1 MLCYFEN
8 MKTFFTRKRIIYTS
22 VLSALLIA
30 MILLLIFP
38 IESGKNSALIWDL
51 EYKKVAKHVYD
62 DRICHQ
68 IKELLE
74 TPFSLK
80 VYYGKPQILVWQTV
94 VFTLLFAAFATCT
107 VLFVRDVLK
116 QYPIKRRP
124 TKRQIMQAQIDALQA
139 QVDELKK
146 DRADK

>member
-1 MLCYFEN
+1 
-8 MKTFFTRKRIIYTS
+8 MKAFFTRKRIIYTS

-51 EYKKVAKHVYD
+51 EYNKVAKNVYD
-62 DRICHQ
+62 DRICLQ

-74 TPFSLK
+74 TPFSIK

-94 VFTLLFAAFATCT
+94 VFTLLFAAFVTCT

>member
-1 MLCYFEN
+1 
-8 MKTFFTRKRIIYTS
+8 MKAFFTRERIIYTS

-30 MILLLIFP
+30 MVFLLISP

-51 EYKKVAKHVYD
+51 EYKKIAKHVFGD
-62 DRICHQ
+62 SICHQ

-74 TPFSLK
+74 TPFSL
-80 VYYGKPQILVWQTV
+80 YYRKPLILVWQTV
-94 VFTLLFAAFATCT
+94 VFTLLFAAFVTCT

-116 QYPIKRRP
+116 QFPIKRRP

-146 DRADK
+146 GREDK

>member
-1 MLCYFEN
+1 
-8 MKTFFTRKRIIYTS
+8 MKAFFTRKRIIYTS

-62 DRICHQ
+62 DRICRQ

-74 TPFSLK
+74 TPFSIK

-94 VFTLLFAAFATCT
+94 VFTLLFAAFVTCT

-124 TKRQIMQAQIDALQA
+124 TKRQIMQAQIDTLQA

>member
-1 MLCYFEN
+1 
-8 MKTFFTRKRIIYTS
+8 MKAFFTRKRIIYTS

-51 EYKKVAKHVYD
+51 EYKKVAKNVYD
-62 DRICHQ
+62 DHICRQ

-74 TPFSLK
+74 TPFSIK

-94 VFTLLFAAFATCT
+94 VFTLLFAAFVTCT

-116 QYPIKRRP
+116 QYPIKRRT

>member
-8 MKTFFTRKRIIYTS
+8 MKAFFTKKRIILS
-22 VLSALLIA
+22 VVIAVTFIA
-30 MILLLIFP
+30 MIVLLFCPIGANSNECSAIMNGRLTRFSFP
-38 IESGKNSALIWDL
+38 PGKTVKSAL
-51 EYKKVAKHVYD
+51 
-62 DRICHQ
+62 
-68 IKELLE
+68 
-74 TPFSLK
+74 TSPFTIYSAFDGIPFLT
-80 VYYGKPQILVWQTV
+80 YQTI
-94 VFTLLFAAFATCT
+94 VFALLFAAFVTCT

-124 TKRQIMQAQIDALQA
+124 TKRQVMQAQIDALQA